1 MSNNQDNGSLLK
13 NLEQL
18 LQFQSLLA
26 ELSANIVRVSVESLD
41 DAIQD
46 SLRRIAENLD
56 LDLVGLGLLTADGH
70 DFCSRYNYTRKSSVT
85 AWKGPSLMS
94 EGPLLAKTLLA
105 GQPFI
110 MHDVELLPPEGAK
123 DRETY
128 LRHGIRADLVIPI
141 IANGHLCGGMG
152 FASSRPRQWHS
163 NVVQGLGLIADVFAN
178 ALERKRNMQALQD
191 REEQM
196 RLAAE
201 AADVALW
208 VWNIPQDTIWAT
220 EEARHLY
227 GVAID
232 EPISLECFL
241 ACLHPEDRDRVKSLV
256 QKALEA
262 SGDFRDEYRIVYA
275 DGTEHWIY
283 ATGKCQFDE
292 AGHPKRMM
300 GASLNITDRHRTR
313 QKLEQTND
321 ELKEALKEIN
331 KLKDQIQQENLYLRH
346 EISGRKGAQI
356 ISGSEVMRDIRA
368 QVKLVAPTPA
378 SVLITGETGSG
389 KELLA
394 AAIHEASPR
403 KNRTMIRVN
412 CAAIPAALIE
422 SELFGREKGAY
433 TGAISKQIGRFELAS
448 GSTLFLDEV
457 GELPLDAQAKLLRVL
472 QEKEIERLGNPRPIK
487 VDVRVIAA
495 TNRNLADEVAA
506 GRFREDLYYRL
517 NVFPIH
523 MPPLRDRREDI
534 PSLVETFVH
543 EFSRSMDKSIVG
555 VSKTS
560 LKTLCD
566 YDWPGNIRELR
577 NVIER
582 AVILAQ
588 DPILKVILPNGTKP
602 STKPVDFGM
611 ASMEEIERDHIL
623 HILQT
628 CGWRIRGQGGA
639 AQILK
644 LNPCTLDSRMKK
656 LGIRRPSS
664 Q

>member
-1 MSNNQDNGSLLK
+1 MKNQVNGSLLK
-13 NLEQL
+13 DLERH

-26 ELSANIVRVSVESLD
+26 ELSADFVRIAVKSVDE
-41 DAIQD
+41 AIQD

-70 DFCSRYNYTRKSSVT
+70 DFSSRYNYTRKSSVK
-85 AWKGPSLMS
+85 AWEGASLMS
-94 EGPLLAKTLLA
+94 EGPLLTKTLLA

-152 FASSRPRQWHS
+152 FASSRPRQWHD

-196 RLAAE
+196 RLAAK

-208 VWNIPQDTIWAT
+208 VWNIPVDTIWAT
-220 EEARHLY
+220 EEARHMY
-227 GVAID
+227 GVSID
-232 EPISLECFL
+232 EVLNMERFFS
-241 ACLHPEDRDRVKSLV
+241 CLHPEDRDRVKSLV
-256 QKALEA
+256 QKALKGD
-262 SGDFRDEYRIVYA
+262 GDFQGEYRIIYA

-283 ATGKCQFDE
+283 AMGKCQFGE
-292 AGHPKRMM
+292 TGQPKRMM
-300 GASLNITDRHRTR
+300 GASLNITDRRLSK
-313 QKLEQTND
+313 QKLEHTNE
-321 ELKEALKEIN
+321 ELKTALEEIRS
-331 KLKDQIQQENLYLRH
+331 LKDQIQQENLYLRH
-346 EISGRKGAQI
+346 EISERKGAQI
-356 ISGSEVMRDIRA
+356 ISGSLVMRDIRA
-368 QVKLVAPTPA
+368 QVQLVAPTPA

-495 TNRNLADEVAA
+495 TNRDLSKEVAE

-517 NVFPIH
+517 NVFPIQ

-534 PSLVETFVH
+534 PNLVETFVH
-543 EFSRSMDKSIVG
+543 EFSRSMDKSIAG

-560 LKTLCD
+560 LKALCD

-588 DPILKVILPNGTKP
+588 DPILKVILPNGTRP
-602 STKPVDFGM
+602 STKPVDSGM
-611 ASMEEIERDHIL
+611 ASMEEVERDHIL

-664 Q
+664 R